1 MSATTDEAWSVYG
14 SALVSVGAA
23 GFVWGG
29 VLGAG
34 GELFSVIRKAHRLPN
49 DTAQVWWPS

>member
-23 GFVWGG
+23 GFVGGG